1 MSRDNNALE
10 KMQQDKF
17 TRGIYLM
24 YEQQAEQARRADPL
38 QRLAANSRAQAAPIQ
53 EKAPGGPS
61 IATQSLLNQLHD
73 NWRPG
78 K

>member
-10 KMQQDKF
+10 KMQQEKY
-17 TRGIYLM
+17 TKGIYLM
-24 YEQQAEQARRADPL
+24 YEQQAEQARRADPW
-38 QRLAANSRAQAAPIQ
+38 QRLAAKSRAQAAPPP
-53 EKAPGGPS
+53 EKAPGDPS
-61 IATQSLLNQLHD
+61 IAARSLLNQLHD